1 MILLQAR
8 KWGGEVLSVIICC
21 VEVSAPIRWE
31 SRGQNYCSD
40 LPEIVSVRQQTIL
53 FNKATHVRLEE
64 TGVVAIV
71 FKQGSSALSP

>member
-1 MILLQAR
+1 MIFLEAR
-8 KWGGEVLSVIICC
+8 KWGGEVFSVIICC

-40 LPEIVSVRQQTIL
+40 LPEIVSKQFFLTKRHI
-53 FNKATHVRLEE
+53 ASVRLEE

-71 FKQGSSALSP
+71 FKQRSSALSP